1 MNIKEYVLRN
11 PAIEHYIRAIVRLNM
26 LKKRIENGT
35 YKLRSLD
42 SKKEIEGIDEKI
54 NANLEL
60 LKKYVANSYENVE
73 YNELLEGI
81 NKLGNSISEKYDGT
95 KSFKENFYN
104 QLENMEND
112 IETDIDKES
121 KDSLLTDDKDD
132 KEKDDSE
139 KDDEEK
145 DDEGMEIDETINTVD
160 KLTINYSLK
169 DDAFTCDAPDCETE
183 IKKVPFKLYENN
195 VEDQKRIYGDDYNF
209 IFGEFDEK
217 QLKYMDS
224 RLVFLLWQKM
234 GKEEAKNYLSEFVK
248 GKDADKSKLNY
259 EMVYDVNDIKNETEL
274 SKEEKKHLLKVIKHN
289 QYVSENYK
297 NKERNK
303 LRIFSRIGAGFL
315 ALLAGIGIGA
325 GIRNLKQETL
335 KSGNERRISSS
346 DLGDNENPENPDNP
360 DKDDFSNRY
369 KVDNQDLEIITD
381 GGNGTKEDKI
391 YEEAMKQ
398 FKIGNSLELG
408 EGINYSEDSMGRG
421 AKGET
426 GVTPWRPAGTYEVNG
441 ISILNSN
448 NEIVTYAIDK
458 TGLSV
463 QDYIKANMPE
473 GGRVAFHIM
482 QLKDGQKR
490 ATGWVESEA
499 IYKAVVENYKQQQNA
514 MER

>member
-11 PAIEHYIRAIVRLNM
+11 PAIEHNIRAVVRLNM

-35 YKLRSLD
+35 YKLRNLD

-60 LKKYVANSYENVE
+60 LKKYVANSHEDVD

-112 IETDIDKES
+112 IATDIDKGS
-121 KDSLLTDDKDD
+121 KDAILDDDKDD

-145 DDEGMEIDETINTVD
+145 DDEETEIDETINTVD

-169 DDAFTCDAPDCETE
+169 DDAFICDAPDCETE

-274 SKEEKKHLLKVIKHN
+274 SKEEKKHLLKNLSYYRKKSELDKIFSSTNRDYGINILLELELDKELELNNLSKVLGCEVDSSIAIWSLLGVEDIYPFNRNEHDLIDKIKIVMQLN
-289 QYVSENYK
+289 NMDPVCLYTYGLYVNSCAAKIKGLDLRNINEAYNSLIIKSRHDIDIDSNDIMKSLDREPGKYIKDIYSDVEKSILYK
-297 NKERNK
+297 RLGNNKE
-303 LRIFSRIGAGFL
+303 
-315 ALLAGIGIGA
+315 
-325 GIRNLKQETL
+325 
-335 KSGNERRISSS
+335 
-346 DLGDNENPENPDNP
+346 
-360 DKDDFSNRY
+360 
-369 KVDNQDLEIITD
+369 EII
-381 GGNGTKEDKI
+381 N
-391 YEEAMKQ
+391 
-398 FKIGNSLELG
+398 
-408 EGINYSEDSMGRG
+408 
-421 AKGET
+421 
-426 GVTPWRPAGTYEVNG
+426 
-441 ISILNSN
+441 
-448 NEIVTYAIDK
+448 
-458 TGLSV
+458 
-463 QDYIKANMPE
+463 YIKN
-473 GGRVAFHIM
+473 
-482 QLKDGQKR
+482 
-490 ATGWVESEA
+490 
-499 IYKAVVENYKQQQNA
+499 NYGN
-514 MER
+514 R